1 VSDAINSD
9 RIMQKS
15 PGLEYRAEIDGL
27 RAIAVL
33 AVLAHHVDQR
43 LLPGGYVG
51 VDVFFVISGFL
62 ITSILSRDLEAG
74 NFSFAHFYARRVK
87 RLVPAGT
94 VMVAVVLGVSA
105 LFFLPFDFRN
115 LGASAVAYAG
125 MVSNVL
131 FWKWDDYFASQNK
144 IWPLLHTWSLAV
156 EEQFYLVYPLLLW
169 AIARRP
175 RLITAVLVCLAA
187 ASLAISIYQTA
198 IYPRAAY
205 YLLPARAW
213 ELAAGA
219 LCSKAPVLRLRSA
232 SNSALCT
239 VAALLIIGPMATF
252 THRTPFPGWMAGL
265 PVIGTAALIWVT
277 SNADGL
283 LRRMLRWPALVWV
296 GQISYSLYLWHW
308 PLIMLARYPWAAAP
322 ADQPAIVPYLAGAI
336 SLPIAWISYRYVEKP
351 TRAAPVSDRVA
362 ILCAV
367 GCGLVVAAIGSMAH
381 RSNGLPGR
389 LPRQAVA
396 YDAAAADVNPRR
408 DELML
413 PTSMVRQGGGA
424 RLGKCDFQSSPV
436 FALWGDSFADAI
448 APGLDDL
455 ARRRGVAGIGF
466 ARHSTPP
473 VSGVTIQL
481 HDKYPTDHDFTL
493 AVLDQLTSQPVASV
507 VLAANWQLY
516 VTSADLVEDGRV
528 AGSRTERIA
537 FLRRGLER
545 TIAALRQAGTR
556 HIWIVGEPP
565 SQPFHVPKQLAL
577 KAAWARYISQ
587 APLEATV
594 RPVFEQGR
602 PDLDAMLRGFSS
614 SSVGFIDIAAA
625 MFTRD
630 TQLLTD
636 DGRPMYYDQA
646 HLSASGALAI
656 KGVFEPVFAD
666 VTK

>member
-198 IYPRAAY
+198 VYPRAAY

-219 LCSKAPVLRLRSA
+219 LCAKAPVLRLTRTT
-232 SNSALCT
+232 NALLC
-239 VAALLIIGPMATF
+239 VIAAMLIIGPMATF
-252 THRTPFPGWMAGL
+252 THRTPFPGWLAGL
-265 PVIGTAALIWVT
+265 PVIGTAALIWLT
-277 SNADGL
+277 SNADGSV
-283 LRRMLRWPALVWV
+283 RRMLRFPALVWV

-308 PLIMLARYPWAAAP
+308 PLIMLARYPWEAAP
-322 ADQPAIVPYLAGAI
+322 ADQPALVPYLAGAI
-336 SLPIAWISYRYVEKP
+336 SLPIAWISYQYVEKP
-351 TRAAPVSDRVA
+351 TRAAAVSDRAA

-367 GCGLVVAAIGSMAH
+367 GCGVVMATVGAVAH
-381 RSNGLPGR
+381 RSKGLPGR
-389 LPRQAVA
+389 LPPQAVA
-396 YDAAAADVNPRR
+396 YDAAVADINPKR

-413 PTSMVRQGGGA
+413 PTSMVRQGGGVRLGNGDA
-424 RLGKCDFQSSPV
+424 RLSPAFV
-436 FALWGDSFADAI
+436 LWGDSFADAI
-448 APGLDDL
+448 APAIDDL
-455 ARRRGVAGIGF
+455 ARRQNVAGIGF
-466 ARHSTPP
+466 ARHATPP
-473 VSGVTIQL
+473 ISGVTIRL
-481 HDKYPTDHDFTL
+481 HDKYPTDHDFTT
-493 AVLDQLTSQPVASV
+493 AVLEQLTSQPVASV
-507 VLAANWQLY
+507 VLAANWGLY
-516 VTSADLVEDGRV
+516 VGSADLFEDGTV
-528 AGSRTERIA
+528 ADSRTERIE

-545 TIAALRQAGTR
+545 TIAALRRAGTR
-556 HIWIVGEPP
+556 HIWIVGEPTW
-565 SQPFHVPKQLAL
+565 QPFHVPKQLAL
-577 KAAWARYISQ
+577 RAAWGRYVAQ
-587 APLEATV
+587 APLVATS
-594 RPVFEQGR
+594 RHVFEEPR
-602 PDLDAMLRGFSS
+602 RDLDAMLRGLCSS
-614 SSVGFIDIAAA
+614 NVGFIDIATA
-625 MFTRD
+625 MFARD
-630 TQLLTD
+630 NQLLTD
-636 DGRPMYYDQA
+636 DGKPMYYDHA
-646 HLSASGALAI
+646 HLSASGAIAI
-656 KGVFEPVFAD
+656 EAIFEPILAD
-666 VTK
+666 VSK